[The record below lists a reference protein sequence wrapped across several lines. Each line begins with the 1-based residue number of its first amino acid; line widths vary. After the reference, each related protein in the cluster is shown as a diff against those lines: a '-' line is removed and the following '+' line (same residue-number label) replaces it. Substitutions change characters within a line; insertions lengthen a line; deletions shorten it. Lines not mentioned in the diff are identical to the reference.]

1 MKKFLLAT
9 TLACSTILSTTAAY
23 ANFFNNQV
31 GPWSIFGAEGTSEQ
45 NRACVMEYQWQDGSR
60 FQLIKDLVDGELY
73 IWFKNHSWNI
83 GDAPGDYEGMT
94 VVIKGSRGSVASW
107 PATYSLV
114 NKNTILIRNLNGADA
129 FINAFAYLSEMTF
142 VMPGNIQDA
151 LIPLTKTAA
160 GLSNLASC
168 VDASGNSETKKKLQG
183 NTI

>member
-1 MKKFLLAT
+1 MKKLLT
-9 TLACSTILSTTAAY
+9 TTAIALTMAITPVY
-23 ANFFNNQV
+23 ANFFGKQV
-31 GPWSIFGAEGTSEQ
+31 GPWSIFGADGTEQQ
-45 NRACVMEYQWQDGSR
+45 NRACVMEYQYQDGSR

-83 GDAPGDYEGMT
+83 SDAPGDYEGMT

-114 NKNTILIRNLNGADA
+114 NKNTILIRNLNGADD

-151 LIPLTKTAA
+151 LIPLTSTAA
-160 GLSNLASC
+160 GLSTLASC
-168 VDASGNSETKKKLQG
+168 VDVGNSSSGSNNKKG
-183 NTI
+183 NSI